1 MTQIQI
7 LDANFAYEL
16 TGKKAP
22 ALQGLAVRPLQQNPE
37 IRSTP
42 SASASPALSP
52 VEGPAPDS
60 ELHPWL
66 KNTFLGTLIGG
77 AAGTGTA
84 IAVSRFLNKPLNTI
98 NKAKVGGIQGVFSGA
113 SGAVVAA
120 SFAKDRTTGTILGG
134 VTGATVGALQALA
147 FSPSKGKVIMGAI
160 TGLVSGAAAGHV
172 TLAWREYQQQK
183 TLQGV
188 DSAPLHMD
196 QIEEDP
202 FDENAPLQ
210 LPFPVTF

>member
-1 MTQIQI
+1 MSQLQI
-7 LDANFAYEL
+7 LDQNFAYEL
-16 TGKKAP
+16 MGTKPPPSPPVSPPAP
-22 ALQGLAVRPLQQNPE
+22 P
-37 IRSTP
+37 
-42 SASASPALSP
+42 P
-52 VEGPAPDS
+52 VEGPTPEA

-66 KNTFLGTLIGG
+66 KNTFLGSMIGG

-134 VTGATVGALQALA
+134 LTGASVGALQALA
-147 FSPSKGKVIMGAI
+147 FSPTKGKVIMGAI

-172 TLAWREYQQQK
+172 TMAWREYQHQK
-183 TLQGV
+183 ALQGE
-188 DSAPLHMD
+188 DAPPLPLD

-202 FDENAPLQ
+202 FDENAPLH
-210 LPFPVTF
+210 LPFPVTY